1 MLNFCKIGGLCQKHS
16 NFGGFLK
23 VDVQNDL
30 LPVTFSLLFKRRVR
44 MQGLHRM
51 HHGITHV
58 NEITPSFQ
66 ETSMEPL
73 YV

>member
-1 MLNFCKIGGLCQKHS
+1 MLNFCKIGGPCQKHS

-30 LPVTFSLLFKRRVR
+30 FPVTFLLLFKRRVS
-44 MQGLHRM
+44 MYGLRRLL
-51 HHGITHV
+51 HGITQV

-73 YV
+73 YI